1 MFICFII
8 VNISTKMKYI
18 TSTLLFTAIVAGHG
32 YVRNAT
38 IGDTEHTF
46 YQPYEDPYMDPKPA
60 RISREIRGNGYVA
73 DVAISDIQ
81 CGGYATGGINGSR
94 PAALHADAVA
104 GSEVSLHWTLWPD
117 NHIGPTITYMAKCP
131 NTGCDKWMPESSCV
145 RPVTKRKYPY

>member
-1 MFICFII
+1 
-8 VNISTKMKYI
+8 MKYI

-94 PAALHADAVA
+94 PIWPSALILVA
-104 GSEVSLHWTLWPD
+104 ING
-117 NHIGPTITYMAKCP
+117 CP
-131 NTGCDKWMPESSCV
+131 SHRVLDL
-145 RPVTKRKYPY
+145 